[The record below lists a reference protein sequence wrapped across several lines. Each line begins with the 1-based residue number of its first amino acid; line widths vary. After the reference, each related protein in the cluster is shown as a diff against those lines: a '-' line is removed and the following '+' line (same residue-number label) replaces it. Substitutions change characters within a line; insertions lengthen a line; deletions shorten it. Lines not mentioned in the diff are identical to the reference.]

1 MTAQAHLSVHT
12 GLKLSRLALQVWT
25 LVLIMDGG
33 KGGGRGEGCNINIPH
48 PTHLCYGGV
57 VGGGEN
63 TSVTLKQ
70 PTAKF
75 TAWHWRC
82 GPLYS
87 GWGVGAGGGGG
98 GGGEKG
104 RGEGG
109 SGRHGASR
117 FTTPPM
123 YAREIEKRVF
133 FAFVFLSFAGRGHT
147 HTPIKAITASP

>member
-1 MTAQAHLSVHT
+1 MRAQAHLPVHT
-12 GLKLSRLALQVWT
+12 GLKLSRLALEVWT

-33 KGGGRGEGCNINIPH
+33 KVGGEGCNINIPH

-87 GWGVGAGGGGG
+87 GWGD
-98 GGGEKG
+98 G
-104 RGEGG
+104 RGRLGGVEGRA
-109 SGRHGASR
+109 GRWKAWCLPLHNSAHVR
-117 FTTPPM
+117 TR
-123 YAREIEKRVF
+123 ARETCF
-133 FAFVFLSFAGRGHT
+133 LFVLSFCLLLAADTHT
-147 HTPIKAITASP
+147 HK